1 MWPKTVCK
9 VVIIDGQGGRI
20 GRELV
25 EAVDKNEDRV
35 EVIAI
40 GTNSTATANM
50 LKGGAHQA
58 APGEN
63 AVLVAC
69 RTADIIAGPIGMLA
83 ADALL
88 GEITPAMAAAVGQST
103 ARKILLPVN
112 RCEMVVAGVAEKNTG
127 KLIAHAVKLIEEA
140 VAAYFDLAGA
150 CR

>member
-50 LKGGAHQA
+50 LKGGAHQ
-58 APGEN
+58 
-63 AVLVAC
+63 
-69 RTADIIAGPIGMLA
+69 D
-83 ADALL
+83 
-88 GEITPAMAAAVGQST
+88 
-103 ARKILLPVN
+103 
-112 RCEMVVAGVAEKNTG
+112 
-127 KLIAHAVKLIEEA
+127 
-140 VAAYFDLAGA
+140 
-150 CR
+150 

>member
-58 APGEN
+58 ATGEN

-88 GEITPAMAAAVGQST
+88 SDNARPERFCCQST
-103 ARKILLPVN
+103 AASWSWPVVPKKIPAN
-112 RCEMVVAGVAEKNTG
+112 
-127 KLIAHAVKLIEEA
+127 
-140 VAAYFDLAGA
+140 
-150 CR
+150 